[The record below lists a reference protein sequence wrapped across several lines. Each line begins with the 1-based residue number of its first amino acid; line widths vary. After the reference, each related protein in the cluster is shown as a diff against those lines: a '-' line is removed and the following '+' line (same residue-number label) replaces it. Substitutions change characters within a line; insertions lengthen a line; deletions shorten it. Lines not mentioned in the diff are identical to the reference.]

1 MRVVIIWRDN
11 SDYARG
17 VIDWLRELER
27 RTGRSLESFSPDEP
41 EGESICRA
49 YGIMSYPTILA
60 LDTDGRVL
68 QEWNGEM
75 LPRIDDVSYYLIQD

>member
-11 SDYARG
+11 SDYGRD

-27 RTGRSLESFSPDEP
+27 RTGRTLESYSPDEP

-49 YGIMSYPTILA
+49 YDVMIYPTILA

-68 QEWNGEM
+68 QEWRGGL
-75 LPRIDDVSYYLIQD
+75 LPRIDDVSYYLINN